1 MKAEYQFK
9 YDETLEVLTDIMELH
24 GASKVSKNFRI
35 FVASGGV
42 FVFVFMAFYSD
53 YFKGSTGHMVFAF
66 AKFLIGW
73 ALAFIIA
80 EILART
86 VGRKFELT
94 ASAGDAETVYEKRLK
109 IYKKPL
115 SVRVDFYENSCISYV
130 EKNKKETAYSD
141 VQRILENDTVIA
153 FIVRG
158 EEFGKR
164 SWGLSKKGLTDGDID
179 GFRTFLL
186 QKCTGVKKGIE
197 EIKTK

>member
-1 MKAEYQFK
+1 
-9 YDETLEVLTDIMELH
+9 ME
-24 GASKVSKNFRI
+24 KN
-35 FVASGGV
+35 
-42 FVFVFMAFYSD
+42 D
-53 YFKGSTGHMVFAF
+53 
-66 AKFLIGW
+66 
-73 ALAFIIA
+73 
-80 EILART
+80 
-86 VGRKFELT
+86 GRKTICRRGYNFN
-94 ASAGDAETVYEKRLK
+94 R
-109 IYKKPL
+109 
-115 SVRVDFYENSCISYV
+115 RN

-164 SWGLSKKGLTDGDID
+164 FWGLSKKGLTDGDID